1 MKSAPIVVFATLGLV
16 LISGTLLAGPKQK
29 TNAGK
34 KTYTGTVTDTVC
46 GTKHMMKDMDDAQ
59 CARMCVEH
67 GADYAL
73 AIGSKIYNLKGNKE
87 NIGKLAG
94 QKAKITGTITGDTIT
109 VESIEAAGA
118 HK

>member
-46 GTKHMMKDMDDAQ
+46 GTKHMMKDMDDGNDVDFPFLMGQVAAVINDVKPAKEIVDEMIAEAVEMLKTGKTEMLK
-59 CARMCVEH
+59 AR
-67 GADYAL
+67 
-73 AIGSKIYNLKGNKE
+73 
-87 NIGKLAG
+87 
-94 QKAKITGTITGDTIT
+94 Q
-109 VESIEAAGA
+109 
-118 HK
+118 

>member
-1 MKSAPIVVFATLGLV
+1 MSCSRSRKSIACNRFLAYLHTAVKADFEGPPCVNREKHMKSAPIVVFATLGLV

-67 GADYAL
+67 GAD
-73 AIGSKIYNLKGNKE
+73 
-87 NIGKLAG
+87 
-94 QKAKITGTITGDTIT
+94 
-109 VESIEAAGA
+109 
-118 HK
+118 